1 MALDALQVFQ
11 TRTVVEFIK
20 NNYLRQDTM
29 SVQAPY
35 FHREVKLTYLIGW
48 VFLCEEAGNVR
59 RDESGAA
66 GEKN

>member
-20 NNYLRQDTM
+20 NN
-29 SVQAPY
+29 
-35 FHREVKLTYLIGW
+35 YLIGW